1 MVKTLFPALLLV
13 IVAFALLRRSSKR
26 RKSGGESRFE
36 PKARSK
42 WNSLNDGEDPTL

>member
-1 MVKTLFPALLLV
+1 MKTLIPTVLLLV
-13 IVAFALLRRSSKR
+13 GAMILLRRSSKR
-26 RKSGGESRFE
+26 RRADGASRFE